1 MLSLV
6 IQAGGKSSR
15 MGSDKALKPFLG
27 HSLIEHV
34 LQRVTHLADEVL
46 ITTNFADG
54 YRFLSIP
61 LVPDIIPGRGALG
74 GLYTALEAA
83 RYPLVAVIACDL
95 PFVNADILS
104 LALSALTNTSI
115 DAAIPQTEHG
125 LEPLH
130 AIYRRSTCLPAVKAA
145 IEADQWRLIS
155 WHHAVNV
162 HVIGQSEIQSC
173 DPDGLAFF
181 NLNTPDAFQE
191 AEIKARLTNQ

>member
-34 LQRVTHLADEVL
+34 LQRVIHLADEVL

-83 RYPLVAVIACDL
+83 RHPLV
-95 PFVNADILS
+95 
-104 LALSALTNTSI
+104 SALTNANI
-115 DAAIPQTEHG
+115 DAAIPQTENG

-145 IEADQWRLIS
+145 IEADQWRLSS

-162 HVIGQSEIQSC
+162 HVIGQSEILSC